1 MKEQTVVK
9 EQGDVCSIEQ
19 NFCSMEHTALLAPGN
34 FDIVTLVNL

>member
-1 MKEQTVVK
+1 MKEQTIVK

-34 FDIVTLVNL
+34 SDIVTLVNL